1 MCALITSRNFTK
13 VAVRFPKLLRV
24 GMDSNHRLLPYSR
37 RYFSYSCDGISSPIV
52 YRYQLKIPIHLSC
65 RHSEHARTFA
75 STKPMY
81 PLCATSSLIF
91 RVNAITYT
99 YSIQILTM
107 HHPLPSSD
115 SVISS
120 HIVDKM
126 AQQDC

>member
-1 MCALITSRNFTK
+1 MCVLITSRNFTK
-13 VAVRFPKLLRV
+13 VAVRFPKLFFKK
-24 GMDSNHRLLPYSR
+24 M
-37 RYFSYSCDGISSPIV
+37 
-52 YRYQLKIPIHLSC
+52 PIHLSC

-75 STKPMY
+75 YTKPMY